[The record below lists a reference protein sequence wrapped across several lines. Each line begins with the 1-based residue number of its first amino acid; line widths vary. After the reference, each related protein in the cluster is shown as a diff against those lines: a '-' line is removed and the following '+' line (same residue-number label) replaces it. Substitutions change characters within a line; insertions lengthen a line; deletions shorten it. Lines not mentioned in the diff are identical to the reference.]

1 MFSSRKEVSAVVNTV
16 SPDQRGCESFGSYLK
31 GLRQWKKISME
42 AVAAEIKISLSQLE
56 QLEAENHKSLPDDVF
71 VRGILRSYA
80 RFIGVDE
87 NDIINRYRISR
98 GTCGRDPRS
107 LPARDKAANGFR
119 PGRWLV
125 PGILLILI
133 VMSVLYMVY
142 EISLDSSP
150 LMPRERKFDFQA
162 IQQSDNIY
170 PRAARNGEW
179 RLEMAATKKTW
190 LKIQPDDQEAL
201 EYILFPMD
209 YVELAVSSRVRL
221 QFDTADGLNIR
232 LNGQPV
238 AIDKKNGDVITIDLP

>member
-1 MFSSRKEVSAVVNTV
+1 MVNTV

-87 NDIINRYRISR
+87 NDIIDRYMVSR
-98 GTCGRDPRS
+98 GTCGRDPRN

-119 PGRWLV
+119 PGRRLV

-133 VMSVLYMVY
+133 VISVLYMVY
-142 EISLDSSP
+142 ETSLDSSP
-150 LMPRERKFDFQA
+150 MMPRERKFDFQA
-162 IQQSDNIY
+162 IQQSHDIH
-170 PRAARNGEW
+170 PRDTRNGAW

-190 LKIQPDDQEAL
+190 VKIQPDDQEAL

-209 YVELAVSSRVRL
+209 YIELAASSRIRL
-221 QFDTADGLNIR
+221 QIDNADGLNIR
-232 LNGQPV
+232 LNGHPV
-238 AIDKKNGDVITIDLP
+238 AVNKKNGDVINIDLP

>member
-1 MFSSRKEVSAVVNTV
+1 MVNTV
-16 SPDQRGCESFGSYLK
+16 SPDQRGCESFGFYLK
-31 GLRQWKKISME
+31 GLRQWKGISME

-56 QLEAENHKSLPDDVF
+56 QIEAENQSLPDDVF
-71 VRGILRSYA
+71 FRGILKSYA

-87 NDIINRYRISR
+87 SDIIDRYMTSR

-107 LPARDKAANGFR
+107 LPARDKAANRFR
-119 PGRWLV
+119 PGRWLL

-133 VMSVLYMVY
+133 VISVLYMVY
-142 EISLDSSP
+142 EISLHSSP

-162 IQQSDNIY
+162 IQQSHDIY

-190 LKIQPDDQEAL
+190 VKIQPDDQEAL

-209 YVELAVSSRVRL
+209 YIELAVSSRVRL
-221 QFDTADGLNIR
+221 QIDNADGLNIR

-238 AIDKKNGDVITIDLP
+238 AVDKKNGDVITIDLP

>member
-1 MFSSRKEVSAVVNTV
+1 MVNTV

-31 GLRQWKKISME
+31 GLRQWKKISIE

-56 QLEAENHKSLPDDVF
+56 QIEAENHKSLPDDVF

-87 NDIINRYRISR
+87 NDIIDRYRISR
-98 GTCGRDPRS
+98 GTCGRDPHS
-107 LPARDKAANGFR
+107 LPVGDKAANGFR
-119 PGRWLV
+119 PGRWL
-125 PGILLILI
+125 PRGILLILI

-142 EISLDSSP
+142 ELSLDSSP

-162 IQQSDNIY
+162 IQQSHDIY

-190 LKIQPDDQEAL
+190 VKIQPDDQEAL

-209 YVELAVSSRVRL
+209 YIELAVSSRVRL
-221 QFDTADGLNIR
+221 QIDNADGLNIR

-238 AIDKKNGDVITIDLP
+238 AVDKKKGDVITIDLP